1 MKEFKVGTFN
11 LRNLVLPNH
20 TFYEKDRYTQDE
32 YDKKKDWTRSQL
44 AKMAAE
50 IVGFQEVF
58 HKAALEDVLQGTPLA
73 ANVQVL
79 GETGESPRVGLASSF
94 PLACA
99 PESIENIDAQIFSAF
114 PGLAEDHTKF
124 SRPVLKVKLALSD
137 TLNVTVMVCHLK
149 SKRPDIPD
157 GADKKDFAVQA
168 AGEAR
173 SLLKRAVEAAG
184 LRKLILDELAGN
196 NAPLILLGDFND
208 STRSVTSNIIFGPS
222 PWKYSRLEEKK
233 KYWDVVL
240 YDTFDI
246 MAQRSFK
253 KEWPTHIY
261 NGHYEELDHICV
273 SQEFYFR
280 NAERMGDLEF
290 VHVLDDHLQDST
302 LSSDKQPNWQSDHGQ
317 VVATIRMRSRS

>member
-1 MKEFKVGTFN
+1 MKSFKVGTFN

-20 TFYEKDRYTQDE
+20 RYYGNDVYSDE
-32 YDKKKDWTRSQL
+32 EYQKKKDWTRSQL
-44 AKMAAE
+44 DKMDAE

-58 HKAALEDVLQGTPLA
+58 HKAALEDVLNGTPLA
-73 ANVQVL
+73 GNVIVL
-79 GETGESPRVGLASSF
+79 GETGQSPTVGLASSF
-94 PLACA
+94 SLVIQQ
-99 PESIENIDAQIFSAF
+99 ESVENIPAEILDIFPAL
-114 PGLAEDHTKF
+114 PAEYAKF
-124 SRPVLKVKLALSD
+124 SRPVLKAKLALSD

-157 GADKKDFAVQA
+157 GKEQDDFAVQA

-173 SLLKRAVEAAG
+173 SLLRRAVEAAG
-184 LRKLILDELAGN
+184 LRKLVLDELAGN
-196 NAPLILLGDFND
+196 NNPLILMGDFND

-222 PWKYSRLEEKK
+222 PWKFLKFEEKK

-240 YDTFDI
+240 YDAFDI

-253 KEWPTHIY
+253 KDWPTHIY

-280 NAERMGDLEF
+280 NRDRIGDLEF

-302 LSSDKQPNWQSDHGQ
+302 LSSDRLPKWQSDHGQ
-317 VVATIRMRSRS
+317 VVATVKLT

>member
-1 MKEFKVGTFN
+1 MKEFKTGTFN

-20 TFYEKDRYTQDE
+20 PFYGNDKYTQEE
-32 YDKKKDWTRSQL
+32 YDKKKGWTCSQL

-73 ANVQVL
+73 ANVIVL
-79 GETGESPRVGLASSF
+79 GETGEAPVVGLASSL
-94 PLACA
+94 PVIGK
-99 PESIENIDAQIFSAF
+99 PESFEDIPVEILAAF
-114 PGLAEDHTKF
+114 PGLSAEQKKF

-137 TLNVTVMVCHLK
+137 TLNATVMVCHLK

-157 GADKKDFAVQA
+157 GADKNDFAVQA

-173 SLLKRAVEAAG
+173 SLLTRAIEAAG
-184 LRKLILDELAGN
+184 LRKLVLDELAGN
-196 NAPLILLGDFND
+196 NVPLILLGDFND

-222 PWKYSRLEEKK
+222 PWRYSKLEEKK

-240 YDTFDI
+240 YDAFDI

-280 NAERMGDLEF
+280 NSERIGDLEF
-290 VHVLDDHLQDST
+290 VHVFDDHLQDST

>member
-1 MKEFKVGTFN
+1 MNIKVGTFN
-11 LRNLVLPNH
+11 LCNLVLPNH
-20 TFYEKDRYTQDE
+20 VYYKNKKYTDE
-32 YDKKKDWTRSQL
+32 EYQKKKDWTRSQL
-44 AKMAAE
+44 AKMTAE
-50 IVGFQEVF
+50 IVGFQEIF

-73 ANVQVL
+73 ANVIVL
-79 GETGESPRVGLASSF
+79 GETGDSPVVGLASSL
-94 PLACA
+94 PVIGT
-99 PESIENIDAQIFSAF
+99 PESFENIPVEILAAF
-114 PGLAEDHTKF
+114 PGLSAEQKKF

-149 SKRPDIPD
+149 SKRPDIPEGKD
-157 GADKKDFAVQA
+157 ENDFAVQA

-173 SLLKRAVEAAG
+173 SLLTRAVEAAG
-184 LRKLILDELAGN
+184 LRKLVLDELAGN
-196 NAPLILLGDFND
+196 AAPLIVMGDFND

-240 YDTFDI
+240 YDAFDI

-253 KEWPTHIY
+253 KDWPTHIY

-280 NAERMGDLEF
+280 NSERIGDLEF

-302 LSSDKQPNWQSDHGQ
+302 LSSDRLPEWQSDHGQ
-317 VVATIRMRSRS
+317 VVATIKLRSRS